1 MTGRGIDQVLPHP
14 SDPTIHEDYVKNA
27 KDYVQLAERING
39 PIPKLVDFSY
49 IWGDALGILE
59 TETPDLRIIN
69 LETSVTKSN
78 DYWKGKGINYRMN
91 PENVPCLTAAKV
103 DCCCLANNHIL
114 DWGYSGLTETL
125 ATLNKSGIKTCGAGE
140 NKELAINP
148 AIIEG
153 KRKGR
158 TIIFSF
164 GSVSS
169 GVPLD
174 WAALDKRPGVNWID
188 ETVPGT
194 IQNIKEN
201 VTRVKRL
208 GDIVIASIHW
218 GSNWGYEIPLEQ
230 REFAHKLFDEAQVDL
245 IHGHSSHHVKG
256 IEVYN
261 GKLILYGCDDFLNDY
276 EGIPDGYE
284 EFRGDLS
291 LMYFADLQPATG
303 RIVLLRM
310 MPMRIKRFRINNA
323 SKQDSEW
330 LKKVLCRE
338 GDKFGTGANV
348 ESKGILSLTWS

>member
-1 MTGRGIDQVLPHP
+1 
-14 SDPTIHEDYVKNA
+14 
-27 KDYVQLAERING
+27 
-39 PIPKLVDFSY
+39 
-49 IWGDALGILE
+49 
-59 TETPDLRIIN
+59 
-69 LETSVTKSN
+69 
-78 DYWKGKGINYRMN
+78 MN
-91 PENVPCLTAAKV
+91 PGNVPCLTAAKV

-125 ATLNKSGIKTCGAGE
+125 ATLNKSGIKTCGAGK

-148 AIIEG
+148 AIIKG
-153 KRKGR
+153 KRNGK

-188 ETVPGT
+188 EKGPGT

-201 VTRVKRL
+201 VTRIKEP
-208 GDIVIASIHW
+208 GDTVIASIHW

-230 REFAHKLFDEAQVDL
+230 REFAHKLVDEAQVDL

-261 GKLILYGCDDFLNDY
+261 DKLILYGCGDFLNDY
-276 EGIPDGYE
+276 EGILDRYE
-284 EFRGDLS
+284 EFRGDLT
-291 LMYFADLQPATG
+291 LMYFADLQPTTG

-330 LKKVLCRE
+330 LKNVLCRE

-348 ESKGILSLTWS
+348 ESKGILSLTWT

>member
-1 MTGRGIDQVLPHP
+1 MTGRGIDQVLPYP
-14 SDPTIHEDYVKNA
+14 SDPAIHEDYVKNA
-27 KDYVQLAERING
+27 KDYVQLAERTNG

-49 IWGDALGILE
+49 IWGDALEILE

-91 PENVPCLTAAKV
+91 PGNVPCLTAAKV

-125 ATLNKSGIKTCGAGE
+125 ATLNKSGIKTCGAGK

-148 AIIEG
+148 AIIKG
-153 KRKGR
+153 KRNGK

-188 ETVPGT
+188 EKGPGT

-201 VTRVKRL
+201 VTRIKEP
-208 GDIVIASIHW
+208 GDTVIASIHW

-230 REFAHKLFDEAQVDL
+230 REFAHKLVDEAQVDL

-261 GKLILYGCDDFLNDY
+261 DKLILYGCGDFLNDY
-276 EGIPDGYE
+276 EGILDRYE
-284 EFRGDLS
+284 EFRGDLT
-291 LMYFADLQPATG
+291 LMYFADLQPTTG

-348 ESKGILSLTWS
+348 ESKGILSLTWT